1 MASILNTDLGD
12 LYSQW
17 GERVAFNEGFQAQ
30 KIAEAKNAGRD
41 AFSLGVDRAQGRD
54 MYFDAKEQ
62 RFSEAREFLAGE
74 PAAQISDE
82 NISDVEPESIEP
94 DQVGEVLDG
103 EDTLG
108 MESVVANETE
118 DIYDPYQDYADE
130 YGLDLDT
137 DNGCQVVWNLSEQST
152 HDLAGEYGIQV

>member
-41 AFSLGVDRAQGRD
+41 AFHLGVDRVQGRD

-82 NISDVEPESIEP
+82 NISDVEPESIEL
-94 DQVGEVLDG
+94 DQIGDVTDG
-103 EDTLG
+103 EETLG
-108 MESVVANETE
+108 MESVVADETDWHSEAME
-118 DIYDPYQDYADE
+118 DVYNDAQASVDSMSDE
-130 YGLDLDT
+130 DWSRWHSMH
-137 DNGCQVVWNLSEQST
+137 V
-152 HDLAGEYGIQV
+152 H